1 MGADLGGD
9 LPLDVVVAARQGLD
23 AHLLGLLPHRPPL
36 LVKNSLEISPQ
47 RLQTPLVPRELVRL
61 LTVHEAGVVFVDG
74 VVGEV
79 DVVVAQVLHL
89 VGVALRGEPHQPIF
103 KYIKSERLNAGHQ
116 DVDADVK
123 LETVYEH
130 WIVDVLLNNH
140 LAILRWNLF
149 CKKCRA
155 EDYFVI
161 LALLLPIMLIS
172 LMPMPQYQFGGFMMK
187 ALFPFSIAFSSSAL
201 SSGNTNVLAWKLKW

>member
-1 MGADLGGD
+1 MSDDNDL
-9 LPLDVVVAARQGLD
+9 
-23 AHLLGLLPHRPPL
+23 
-36 LVKNSLEISPQ
+36 
-47 RLQTPLVPRELVRL
+47 
-61 LTVHEAGVVFVDG
+61 VDG

-149 CKKCRA
+149 CKKCRVRV
-155 EDYFVI
+155 ENSFSGINKTSFVVQ
-161 LALLLPIMLIS
+161 P
-172 LMPMPQYQFGGFMMK
+172 
-187 ALFPFSIAFSSSAL
+187 
-201 SSGNTNVLAWKLKW
+201 